1 MRVKAILREPL
12 LHFLA
17 LGVLLFV
24 LFDVF
29 GGEGGLGGSKQR
41 IVVGAG
47 QIAQLEAGFAKTWQR
62 PPTDAELKDMIGEWV
77 REEVATREAMA
88 LGLDRDD
95 TVIRR
100 RLRQKFEFMAEDA
113 LDAAPP
119 TDAELQAFL
128 DTYPD
133 NFRREPRLS
142 FRQVMLDPQRRGAA
156 LADDARELLARL
168 QAADPAAD
176 LGALGDSRLLPEGL
190 EGAPLRE
197 VARLFGEEFAGALLK
212 VEPGRWA
219 GPVRSGYGV
228 HLVRVDARDE
238 GGLPALADVR
248 PLVERDYMAE
258 RRQRALDARY
268 AQLLERYRVVVEP
281 RAAPPGVGASK

>member
-1 MRVKAILREPL
+1 MRLKAILREPL

-17 LGVLLFV
+17 LGVLLFW
-24 LFDVF
+24 LFDVV

-62 PPTDAELKDMIGEWV
+62 SPTETELEGLVDEWV
-77 REEVATREAMA
+77 REEIATREAMA

-100 RLRQKFEFMAEDA
+100 RLRQKFEFMAEDM

-119 TDAELQAFL
+119 TDAELQAYL

-168 QAADPAAD
+168 QAAGADAD

-190 EGAPLRE
+190 DGAPLRD
-197 VARLFGEEFAGALLK
+197 VARLFGEQFAGALLQAA
-212 VEPGRWA
+212 PGSWS

-228 HLVRVDARDE
+228 HLVQVTARDD

-248 PLVERDYMAE
+248 PLVERDFMAE
-258 RRQRALDARY
+258 RRRRALDARY
-268 AQLLERYRVVVEP
+268 AKLLERYRVLVEP
-281 RAAPPGVGASK
+281 RAAPPGVGAPK